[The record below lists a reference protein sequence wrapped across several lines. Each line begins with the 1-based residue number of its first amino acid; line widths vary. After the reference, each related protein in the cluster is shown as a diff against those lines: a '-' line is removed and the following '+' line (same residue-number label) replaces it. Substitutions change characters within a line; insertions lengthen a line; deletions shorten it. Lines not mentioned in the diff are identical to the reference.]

1 LCTVIFLVAF
11 RGQKSMMQSMAL
23 LLTWGFWMY
32 CKYLDELVAHS
43 LTDLAMELSSH
54 LMTN

>member
-1 LCTVIFLVAF
+1 
-11 RGQKSMMQSMAL
+11 MMQSMAL

-32 CKYLDELVAHS
+32 YKYLDELVAHS